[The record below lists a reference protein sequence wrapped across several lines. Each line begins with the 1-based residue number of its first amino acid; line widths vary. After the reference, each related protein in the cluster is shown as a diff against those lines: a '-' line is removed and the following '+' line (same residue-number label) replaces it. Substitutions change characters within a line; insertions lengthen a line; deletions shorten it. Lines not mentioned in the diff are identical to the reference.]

1 MSAET
6 YMALQ
11 RAVEQHVLDEAYD
24 EADLVRDWVLVA
36 STAGFDDNNAEV
48 EIVVHRSP
56 ATALYSVTGL
66 LMWGQQAY
74 GEVEL

>member
-1 MSAET
+1 MSSET

-11 RAVEQHVLDEAYD
+11 RAVEEHIIDESIED
-24 EADLVRDWVLVA
+24 ADIVRDWVLVA
-36 STAGFDDNNAEV
+36 STANFDDDSAEV

-56 ATALYSVTGL
+56 ATALYAVTGL

-74 GEVEL
+74 GEVE